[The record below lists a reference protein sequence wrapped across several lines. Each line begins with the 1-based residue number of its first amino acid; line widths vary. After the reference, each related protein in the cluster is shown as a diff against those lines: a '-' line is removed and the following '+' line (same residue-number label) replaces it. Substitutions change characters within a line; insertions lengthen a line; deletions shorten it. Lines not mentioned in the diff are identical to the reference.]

1 MDTAPRHMD
10 LYPKIE
16 PYDRGMLDVG
26 DGHRLYYEQSGNP
39 QGVPVVF
46 LHGGPGAGSNPA
58 HRRFFD
64 PDHYRIVVFDQRG
77 AGRSRPFASIEN
89 NTTDD
94 LVADTEKLRAHLNIE
109 NWLVFGGSWGSTLAL
124 VYALRHAEHCRGLV
138 LRGIFLGSS
147 SELDW
152 FLYGMHAVFPEA
164 WRRFA
169 EYIPASEQND
179 LLSAYHTRL
188 IDPSP
193 EVHMPAAAYWAGY
206 ETSCSNLLASPS
218 EAPPQASSGAL
229 SLARIEAHFFINEVF
244 IGDTEI
250 LDGVAGLR
258 HLPCAVVQ
266 GRYDMVCPIRTADAL
281 VRAWPEIDYRIV
293 PDAGH
298 SAMEPGIRSQLVR
311 ATESMKD
318 RL

>member
-179 LLSAYHTRL
+179 LLNAYHTRL

-193 EVHMPAAAYWAGY
+193 EIHMPAAAYWAGY